1 MTSTASIWSTGS
13 SRPSWR
19 VPKSCSFIS
28 SPSIIRR
35 IFPSCPQTP
44 RKPRSTTPSTSTP
57 KEKPGTLRR
66 TSIRSRAPERT
77 ISSRVT
83 MVTTPG
89 VSRTVAGRIEAMVVS
104 ALRTASAA
112 NRSSSEL
119 LCARAGTAAK
129 AAEAAIATRWW
140 PNVPPAPSRLRLLL
154 CALRRTL
161 RHHRRRTGLY
171 RGQRLAGHLQLRLIR
186 AQWPALPL
194 PRHRRAHLGRSLL
207 PRFPGLVGDLRIRLE
222 EERLLLRGRLRPVL
236 RCHPRVVPG
245 VPLLLPGV
253 RSGPPGL
260 QRREQ
265 RRMGEQESDLLL
277 GSGLRP
283 GVVEGLAGEIRVLE
297 REHLPLLG
305 SGLLP
310 GVLDPLDHPG
320 AGLEKRG
327 ALLGSRGDPMM
338 LQRTRAEQRVRPQD
352 SPALV
357 GSGFLPALLDRL
369 AGLSECLEEEGLL
382 VWRSILPARLE
393 GGLNRIPRGGRLLW
407 LALLRLDRLGSLLW
421 LGLFRAGRFGSARGR
436 RFGRLGRLRRC
447 RWSGRFRR
455 RGRSRAVL
463 GGLPVELH
471 LSGRLRRG
479 GWIVGR
485 GLGLRC
491 RCGLRRLLRHRD
503 ARCAE
508 TPQDHAQD
516 CCSLHS
522 SSQATA
528 VPALVAWAGPDREN
542 AAARSQPVV
551 KSGNVAPDPARH
563 AGGPS
568 GHLGA
573 GGSYLAR
580 ALPQQP
586 VGCADRIHAAP
597 DVRRR
602 PAPA

>member
-1 MTSTASIWSTGS
+1 MTSTAWIWSTGS

-119 LCARAGTAAK
+119 LCANAGTAAK
-129 AAEAAIATRWW
+129 AAAAAIATRWW
-140 PNVPPAPSRLRLLL
+140 RNVPPAPSRLRLLL

-277 GSGLRP
+277 GSGLRA
-283 GVVEGLAGEIRVLE
+283 GVVEGR
-297 REHLPLLG
+297 
-305 SGLLP
+305 
-310 GVLDPLDHPG
+310 
-320 AGLEKRG
+320 
-327 ALLGSRGDPMM
+327 
-338 LQRTRAEQRVRPQD
+338 
-352 SPALV
+352 
-357 GSGFLPALLDRL
+357 
-369 AGLSECLEEEGLL
+369 
-382 VWRSILPARLE
+382 
-393 GGLNRIPRGGRLLW
+393 LNRIPRGGRLLW
-407 LALLRLDRLGSLLW
+407 LALLRFDRLGSLLW
-421 LGLFRAGRFGSARGR
+421 LGRARRCGSARGR
-436 RFGRLGRLRRC
+436 RFGWLGRFRRC
-447 RWSGRFRR
+447 RWSGLFRR
-455 RGRSRAVL
+455 RCRSSALLGRL
-463 GGLPVELH
+463 LDGLRLR
-471 LSGRLRRG
+471 GRLRFG
-479 GWIVGR
+479 GLILGS
-485 GLGLRC
+485 GLCLRC
-491 RCGLRRLLRHRD
+491 RRVLRRLLRHRD

-542 AAARSQPVV
+542 PAARSKPVV

-563 AGGPS
+563 AGGHS

-573 GGSYLAR
+573 GGSYLAS
-580 ALPQQP
+580 ALPRDP

>member
-1 MTSTASIWSTGS
+1 MTSTAWIWSTGS

-28 SPSIIRR
+28 RPSIIRR

-119 LCARAGTAAK
+119 LCANAGTAAK
-129 AAEAAIATRWW
+129 AAAAAIATRWW
-140 PNVPPAPSRLRLLL
+140 RNVPPAPSRLRLLL

-310 GVLDPLDHPG
+310 GVLDLLDRPG
-320 AGLEKRG
+320 ARLEKRG
-327 ALLGSRGDPMM
+327 ALLGSRGNPMM

-369 AGLSECLEEEGLL
+369 AGLPECLEEEGLL

-421 LGLFRAGRFGSARGR
+421 LGRAGRCGSARGR
-436 RFGRLGRLRRC
+436 RFGWLGRFRRC
-447 RWSGRFRR
+447 RWSGLFRR
-455 RGRSRAVL
+455 RCRSSALLGRL
-463 GGLPVELH
+463 LDGLRLR
-471 LSGRLRRG
+471 GRLRFG
-479 GWIVGR
+479 GLILGS
-485 GLGLRC
+485 GLCLRC
-491 RCGLRRLLRHRD
+491 RRVLRRLLRHRD

-542 AAARSQPVV
+542 PAACPKPVV
-551 KSGNVAPDPARH
+551 ESGNDAPDPARH

-573 GGSYLAR
+573 GGSYLAS
-580 ALPQQP
+580 ALPQNP
-586 VGCADRIHAAP
+586 HGCADRIHAAP